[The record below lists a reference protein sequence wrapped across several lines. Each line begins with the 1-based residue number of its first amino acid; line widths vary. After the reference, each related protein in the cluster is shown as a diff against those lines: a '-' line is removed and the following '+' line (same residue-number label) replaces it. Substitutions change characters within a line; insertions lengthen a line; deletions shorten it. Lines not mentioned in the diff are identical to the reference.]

1 MDSDEHV
8 SKHLKRPDD
17 LFNSDGPMVEGLGPG
32 AALSLRQQHGASVAA
47 TRKRIMRS
55 EELKA
60 IFDRQA
66 PGYDK
71 QWARMAPIR
80 DGLHLVLESIFAGLP
95 ADARIL
101 CVGVGTGAEL
111 AHLARTFPRWRFTAV
126 DPSGAMLDVCRQ
138 RAEAEGYISRC
149 YFHEGYLDS
158 LPTGDMHDG
167 ATCFLVSQFFLVKE
181 ARSEFFHAIANR
193 LRPDGVLAS
202 ADLASDVSS
211 NDYDVLLRAW
221 LSMMMSAGVQP
232 EVLERTRAAYA
243 KDVAILPPKIVASII
258 QAGGFEPPVQ
268 FFQAGLMHA
277 WFAKR
282 SPSEAA

>member
-1 MDSDEHV
+1 
-8 SKHLKRPDD
+8 
-17 LFNSDGPMVEGLGPG
+17 
-32 AALSLRQQHGASVAA
+32 
-47 TRKRIMRS
+47 
-55 EELKA
+55 
-60 IFDRQA
+60 
-66 PGYDK
+66 
-71 QWARMAPIR
+71 
-80 DGLHLVLESIFAGLP
+80 
-95 ADARIL
+95 
-101 CVGVGTGAEL
+101 
-111 AHLARTFPRWRFTAV
+111 
-126 DPSGAMLDVCRQ
+126 
-138 RAEAEGYISRC
+138 
-149 YFHEGYLDS
+149 
-158 LPTGDMHDG
+158 MHDG